1 MPANLSVFHKGNI
14 VDTCSIWNILS
25 SQRLYRAALDAG
37 VVFTCTGVV
46 EYECLHK
53 PHKSTLTL
61 EQNILR
67 TRLNTAKQQRSFL
80 VFSLDVE
87 DLQTVDL
94 LEKRKRLGKGEL
106 SSIAFAQKTHQ
117 AMLTDDQKA
126 HRLANELLQN
136 PGAQTTPHLF
146 GWLFFT
152 NRLSDGDKAFVI
164 EEHNRMHRPLAPHFE
179 TNYIEAC
186 RCRCMAGQQGVI

>member
-14 VDTCSIWNILS
+14 VDTCAVWNILS
-25 SQRLYRAALDAG
+25 SLRLYRAALDAG
-37 VVFTCTGVV
+37 VVFACTGVV
-46 EYECLHK
+46 EYECLLK
-53 PHKSTLTL
+53 PRKSPLTV
-61 EQNILR
+61 EESTLR
-67 TRLNTAKQQRSFL
+67 TRLNAAKQQRGIL

-87 DLQTVDL
+87 DLQTVEL

-106 SSIAFAQKTHQ
+106 SSIAFAQKTRQ

-126 HRLANELLQN
+126 HRLANEVLQS

-146 GWLFFT
+146 GWLLFN

-164 EEHNRMHRPLAPHFE
+164 DEHKHLNRPLAPHFE

-186 RCRCMAGQQGVI
+186 RCRWMAGQ